1 MGQSATTTATRSGL
15 IAMARHNIE
24 SVRSGAITQ
33 EPGVLEVPGRHYY
46 DPERWQREI
55 DRVFK
60 RVPLMLAM
68 SCELKVPGDFKT
80 LEVAGVPVL
89 MVRDDDGEARAYINS
104 CSHRGALV
112 VTEPAGN
119 RKRFSCPYHAWTYDR
134 GGNLVNVYA
143 ERDFG
148 EIDKSCYGL
157 TELPVG
163 ERAGMIWV
171 TLDPQSSLDI
181 DTFLCGYDEMLASF
195 GFEDWELFEAR
206 TLPSPNWKIAYD
218 GYMDLYHLPILHRNT
233 FGADMPNQA
242 LYYRW
247 GPHQRVCSPN
257 PELLE
262 LEGRPESEWPTE
274 DLIRSVWTIF
284 PHISIA
290 SFDGGGGRAVMI
302 SQLFPGDGPLES
314 RTVQNYVMR
323 QLPPNDEV
331 REAAHQQFKLLE
343 HVVRDEDYATGF
355 NQQRALM
362 SRPDATV
369 LFGRN
374 EGGGQFFHGFLDRLI
389 ACEDNE
395 LRGFFEQVAAETHGA
410 DELGPLATAESA
422 G

>member
-1 MGQSATTTATRSGL
+1 MAQSASTTDMRSRL

-24 SVRSGAITQ
+24 SVRSGTINQ
-33 EPGVLEVPGRHYY
+33 ESGVLEVPASHYY
-46 DPERWQREI
+46 DPDRWRLEI

-68 SCELKVPGDFKT
+68 SCELKEPGDFKT

-112 VTEPAGN
+112 VTESSGN

-134 GGNLVNVYA
+134 GGNLVNVYV

-157 TELPVG
+157 TRLPTG

-171 TLDPQSSLDI
+171 NLDPDSSLDL

-206 TLPSPNWKIAYD
+206 TLASPNWKIAYD
-218 GYMDLYHLPILHRNT
+218 GYMDLYHLPILHRNS
-233 FGADMPNQA
+233 FGSDMPNQA

-247 GPHQRVCSPN
+247 GPHQRVSSPN
-257 PELLE
+257 PGLLE
-262 LEGRPESEWPTE
+262 LENRPEAEWPTE
-274 DLIRSVWTIF
+274 ELISSVWTIF

-290 SFDGGGGRAVMI
+290 SFDGGGGRAVMV

-314 RTVQNYVMR
+314 RTVQNYVMQR
-323 QLPPNDEV
+323 LPDSDEV
-331 REAAHQQFKLLE
+331 RDAAHQQFKLLE
-343 HVVRDEDYATGF
+343 GVVRDEDYATGF
-355 NQQRALM
+355 GQQRALM

-374 EGGGQFFHGFLDRLI
+374 EGGGQYFHGFLDRLI
-389 ACEDNE
+389 ACENE
-395 LRGFFEQVAAETHGA
+395 DLPALFREAAADTRGA
-410 DELGPLATAESA
+410 DVPAPLPAAGTA